1 MNEPRW
7 AELGHSAGQFDADL
21 DRSTLE
27 LAGIPVMVKGPLT
40 GAFGPGYVGW
50 TPEGVRLYV
59 PDGLLDEAR
68 AILHGSHD
76 DGSDTPDDDFSD
88 GDSSSDDD
96 SSDDDSS
103 DDVP

>member
-7 AELGHSAGQFDADL
+7 AELGHYTRQFDADL

-59 PDGLLDEAR
+59 PDRLLEEAR
-68 AILHGSHD
+68 AILHGGHD
-76 DGSDTPDDDFSD
+76 EDSDPSDDDFSH
-88 GDSSSDDD
+88 DDF
-96 SSDDDSS
+96 S

>member
-7 AELGHSAGQFDADL
+7 AELGHYASQFDADL

-27 LAGIPVMVKGPLT
+27 SAGIPVMVKGPLT

-59 PDGLLDEAR
+59 PAELLDDAR
-68 AILHGSHD
+68 AMLHGELEDD
-76 DGSDTPDDDFSD
+76 DGFDT
-88 GDSSSDDD
+88 
-96 SSDDDSS
+96 
-103 DDVP
+103 DV

>member
-7 AELGHSAGQFDADL
+7 AELGHYASQFDADL

-59 PDGLLDEAR
+59 PDGALDDAR
-68 AILHGSHD
+68 AILHGEH
-76 DGSDTPDDDFSD
+76 
-88 GDSSSDDD
+88 DDD
-96 SSDDDSS
+96 SDPADEGYADGGS
-103 DDVP
+103 